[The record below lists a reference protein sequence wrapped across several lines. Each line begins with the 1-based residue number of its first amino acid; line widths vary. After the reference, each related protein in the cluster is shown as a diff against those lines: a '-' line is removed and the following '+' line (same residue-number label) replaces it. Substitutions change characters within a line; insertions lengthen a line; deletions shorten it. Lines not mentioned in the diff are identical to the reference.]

1 MLAIARALMTEPRLV
16 CLDEPSMGLSPILVQ
31 QVFDIIQKINQDL
44 GTTIF
49 MVEQNA
55 TLALR
60 IAHRGYVLQTGR
72 IVAADEA
79 CNLIGDEAIK
89 EAYLGG

>member
-1 MLAIARALMTEPRLV
+1 MTEPTLL

-31 QVFDIIQKINQDL
+31 QVFDIIERINKES

-55 TLALR
+55 NMALR

-79 CNLIGDEAIK
+79 CNLLADEAMK